1 MLLKLQHINNTTRRS
16 AMEVRTGSKNGVLV
30 ASPSDTIGAFQAQT
44 QSCVEQWLQQI
55 QDDPDRFADIEQQ
68 IDQHY
73 RQGGEQLVASFLTQV
88 TENPRMNENVQQVR
102 QNAAI
107 PLRAP
112 RPCTITVRLL
122 CGLVLWVTTAYCAP
136 RRTKATHP
144 REQLAGLYPELAAL
158 GFGKGC
164 SPALQYKVARIVALS
179 PSIEVAHKELR
190 REGIVLDKKTVRRI
204 AEQLGYQL
212 LELRRRELFAWR
224 EGRLSAGNDFAG
236 RRVAVQIDG
245 GRVRLRENKKRR
257 KNGKKKKGSRP
268 KFDTPWREPK
278 ALIIFEFDEQ
288 GKMVKKERQPLIDG
302 TLLGPDHL
310 AELVA
315 FHLHRL
321 GVAQAELVVFISDGA
336 RWIWDRLEWI
346 ERRAGL
352 DSSKTV
358 HVLDFCHAA
367 HHISLALAELGYSP
381 DVRRKTFVELRK
393 LLHRSRYDEV
403 VSKLTRRAKRQQLPE
418 KHDVWTE
425 IRYLERHGSEGHLRF
440 ATFRR
445 RGLPSGSGAI
455 ESTIRRVINQRLK
468 SNAIY
473 WLEKNAE
480 AMFAI
485 RALLLCDRWDE
496 TLGRVR
502 QTMAR
507 DRRIDWQWHAP
518 DLTKLKA
525 DVAISPPSQ
534 NTQEKQQC
542 YALAP

>member
-1 MLLKLQHINNTTRRS
+1 
-16 AMEVRTGSKNGVLV
+16 MEVRKDSKNGVLV
-30 ASPSDTIGAFQAQT
+30 TSPSDTIEAFQAQT

-73 RQGGEQLVASFLTQV
+73 RQGGGQLVASLLLQV
-88 TENPRMNENVQQVR
+88 TENPRMDENVQQVR

-107 PLRAP
+107 PLRAAQP
-112 RPCTITVRLL
+112 RTISIRLL
-122 CGLVLWVTTAYCAP
+122 CGLIFWVTTAYCAP

-144 REQLAGLYPELAAL
+144 SEQLAGLYPELAAL

-204 AEQLGYQL
+204 AEQLGHQL

-224 EGRLSAGNDFAG
+224 EGWLPAGNDFAG

-257 KNGKKKKGSRP
+257 KNGKKKKGTRP

-278 ALIIFEFDEQ
+278 ALIIFEFNEQ

-321 GVAQAELVVFISDGA
+321 GVAQAESVVFISDGA

-352 DSSKTV
+352 DSSKTI

-367 HHISLALAELGYSP
+367 HHISLALAGLGYSS
-381 DVRRKTFVELRK
+381 DVRRKYFVELRK

-403 VSKLTRRAKRQQLPE
+403 VSKLTQRAKRQKLPE
-418 KHDVWTE
+418 DHDVWTE
-425 IRYLERHGSEGHLRF
+425 IRYLERHGSEGHLRY

-445 RGLPSGSGAI
+445 RGLPCGSGAI
-455 ESTIRRVINQRLK
+455 ESTIRRVINLRLK

-473 WLEKNAE
+473 WLEENAE

-502 QTMAR
+502 KTMAR
-507 DRRIDWQWHAP
+507 DRRIDWQWRAP

-525 DVAISPPSQ
+525 DQPVLSPSPNNLENQDLMAVA
-534 NTQEKQQC
+534 
-542 YALAP
+542 L

>member
-1 MLLKLQHINNTTRRS
+1 MQ
-16 AMEVRTGSKNGVLV
+16 VRTDSKNGSLV
-30 ASPSDTIGAFQAQT
+30 ASPSDTIEAFQAHT
-44 QSCVEQWLQQI
+44 QRRVEQWIQQLQEA
-55 QDDPDRFADIEQQ
+55 PDVFTDIEQQ

-73 RQGGEQLVASFLTQV
+73 RQGGGRLVASLLTRATEDPQMDEQV
-88 TENPRMNENVQQVR
+88 EQVR
-102 QNAAI
+102 QEAVI

-112 RPCTITVRLL
+112 RPRTLKVRLL
-122 CGLVLWVTTAYCAP
+122 CGLILWITTSYCAP
-136 RRTKATHP
+136 RRRRDADP
-144 REQLAGLYPELAAL
+144 GEQLAGLYPELAAF

-179 PSIEVAHKELR
+179 PSIDVARKELR

-224 EGRLSAGNDFAG
+224 EGWLPAGHEFAG

-245 GRVRLRENKKRR
+245 GRVRLRENKKRK
-257 KNGKKKKGSRP
+257 KNSKKKKGTRQ

-278 ALIIFEFDEQ
+278 ALIIFEFNEH
-288 GKMVKKERQPLIDG
+288 GRMVKKDRQPLIDG

-336 RWIWDRLEWI
+336 RWIWDRLDWI

-352 DSSKTV
+352 DSSKTM

-367 HHISLALAELGYSP
+367 HHISLALAALGLTG
-381 DVRRKTFVELRK
+381 DARRRTYVYLRK
-393 LLHRSRYDEV
+393 LLRQSRYDEV
-403 VSKLTRRAKRQQLPE
+403 VAELKKRAKRKKLKA
-418 KHDVWTE
+418 KHEVWTE
-425 IRYLERHGSEGHLRF
+425 IRYLQKHGAEGHLRYV
-440 ATFRR
+440 TFRR
-445 RGLPSGSGAI
+445 RGIPCGSGAI

-468 SNAIY
+468 SNAMY
-473 WLEKNAE
+473 WLEENAE
-480 AMFAI
+480 AMFAV
-485 RALLLCDRWDE
+485 RALLLCDRWEE

-507 DRRIDWQWHAP
+507 DRRIDWQWSAL

-525 DVAISPPSQ
+525 DESISPPSPK
-534 NTQEKQQC
+534 TQEKQQHH
-542 YALAP
+542 ALVL

>member
-1 MLLKLQHINNTTRRS
+1 
-16 AMEVRTGSKNGVLV
+16 MEVRTESKNGTLV
-30 ASPSDTIGAFQAQT
+30 GSPSEILEAFQGQT
-44 QSCVEQWLQQI
+44 QSCIEQWIQELQ
-55 QDDPDRFADIEQQ
+55 DNPDRFAVIEQQ

-73 RQGGEQLVASFLTQV
+73 RRGGGQLVASFLAKV
-88 TENPRMNENVQQVR
+88 TEDPQMDERIEKVR
-102 QNAAI
+102 QDATI
-107 PLRAP
+107 PLRASQP
-112 RPCTITVRLL
+112 RPLQVRIL

-136 RRTKATHP
+136 RRTKSTDP
-144 REQLAGLYPELAAL
+144 SEQLVGLYPELAAF

-179 PSIEVAHKELR
+179 PSFEVAQQELR
-190 REGIVLDKKTVRRI
+190 REGIELDKKTVRRM
-204 AEQLGYQL
+204 AEQLGQQL
-212 LELRRRELFAWR
+212 LELRHRELFAWR
-224 EGRLSAGNDFAG
+224 EGWLPAGNDFAD

-245 GRVRLRENKKRR
+245 GRVRLRENKKRKKNSKR
-257 KNGKKKKGSRP
+257 KSGSRQ

-278 ALIIFEFDEQ
+278 ALIIFEFNEQ

-352 DSSKTV
+352 DRTKTV

-367 HHISLALAELGYSP
+367 HHIGLALSHLGYTSA
-381 DVRRKTFVELRK
+381 VQRKRYVELRG

-403 VSKLTRRAKRQQLPE
+403 VSKLTKRAKQQKLA
-418 KHDVWTE
+418 KDHKVWTE
-425 IRYLERHGSEGHLRF
+425 IRYLARHGSEGHLRY

-445 RGLPSGSGAI
+445 RGIPCGSGAI
-455 ESTIRRVINQRLK
+455 ESTIRRVINLRLK
-468 SNAIY
+468 SNAVY
-473 WLEKNAE
+473 WLGENAE
-480 AMFAI
+480 GMFAI

-496 TLGRVR
+496 TLSRVR

-507 DRRIDWQWHAP
+507 DRRIAWQWHAP
-518 DLTKLKA
+518 DLANLNA
-525 DVAISPPSQ
+525 DAPVLPPSPK
-534 NTQEKQQC
+534 TQQKSQHP
-542 YALAP
+542 ALAM